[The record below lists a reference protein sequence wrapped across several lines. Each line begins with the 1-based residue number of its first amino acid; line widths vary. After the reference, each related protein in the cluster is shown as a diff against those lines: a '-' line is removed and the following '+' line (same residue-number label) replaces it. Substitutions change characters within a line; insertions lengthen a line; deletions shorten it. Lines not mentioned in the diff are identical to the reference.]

1 MTISRPPAP
10 NSGDGVVLDCRV
22 EAVLAGLGSDM
33 QMQERDAEVTCRN
46 CGSDYFIPAQR
57 QLGMIGFLFAR
68 AIGRKGDNQRRGQSW
83 SWSWCGCH
91 RSTNRQINGYG

>member
-68 AIGRKGDNQRRGQSW
+68 AIGRKGDNQRRGHVMARLPS
-83 SWSWCGCH
+83 
-91 RSTNRQINGYG
+91 